1 MFLTVLFGELL
12 LLALEVVVLV
22 LVLLP
27 APVERP
33 LHVAL
38 RAAEVR
44 LEEPVH
50 GEQDD
55 AVQVLLDRSAL
66 TPQIVARNL
75 PAGKCIIA
83 RSCMP
88 CHAM

>member
-44 LEEPVH
+44 LEEPVD

-55 AVQVLLDRSAL
+55 AVQVLHLQHRERSGGNVRL
-66 TPQIVARNL
+66 
-75 PAGKCIIA
+75 AGVTREVCV
-83 RSCMP
+83 
-88 CHAM
+88 

>member
-38 RAAEVR
+38 GAAEVR
-44 LEEPVH
+44 LEESGD
-50 GEQDD
+50 GEEDD
-55 AVQVLLDRSAL
+55 AVQVLHLQD
-66 TPQIVARNL
+66 
-75 PAGKCIIA
+75 K
-83 RSCMP
+83 
-88 CHAM
+88 